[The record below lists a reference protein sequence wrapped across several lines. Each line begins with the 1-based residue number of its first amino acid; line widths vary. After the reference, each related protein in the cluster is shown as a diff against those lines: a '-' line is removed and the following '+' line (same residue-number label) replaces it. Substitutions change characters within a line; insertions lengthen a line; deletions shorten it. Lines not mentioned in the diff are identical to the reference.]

1 VEIALEANHHNGR
14 QTLKLGT
21 KNHPC
26 VGKRVQIPAYT
37 DLWMRGARFG
47 TVERVVVG
55 TGNYLDPRD
64 PRGADIFVVRMDHP
78 QVKRPARVFADDC
91 SYA

>member
-1 VEIALEANHHNGR
+1 MAIGTTNHA
-14 QTLKLGT
+14 
-21 KNHPC
+21 C

-47 TVERVVVG
+47 TIERVIPG

-64 PRGADIFVVRMDHP
+64 ARKSTLFCVRMDHP
-78 QVKRPARVFADDC
+78 QVNRKLARFIADDC
-91 SYA
+91 IFIDTE

>member
-1 VEIALEANHHNGR
+1 MK
-14 QTLKLGT
+14 QGT

-47 TVERVVVG
+47 TIERVIVG
-55 TGNYLDPRD
+55 SGNYLDPRD
-64 PRGADIFVVRMDHP
+64 PRGATIFCVRMDHP
-78 QVKRPARVFADDC
+78 QVKRLARVISDDC
-91 SYA
+91 TFI

>member
-1 VEIALEANHHNGR
+1 MP
-14 QTLKLGT
+14 KGT
-21 KNHPC
+21 KTHPS

-47 TVERVVVG
+47 TIERVIERSN
-55 TGNYLDPRD
+55 NYVQAKD

-78 QVKRPARVFADDC
+78 QVRRPARVIADDC
-91 SYA
+91 TFIG

>member
-1 VEIALEANHHNGR
+1 MKN
-14 QTLKLGT
+14 GT

-47 TVERVVVG
+47 TVERVIVG
-55 TGNYLDPRD
+55 SGNYLDPRD
-64 PRGADIFVVRMDHP
+64 PRGATLFCVRMDNP
-78 QVKRPARVFADDC
+78 QVKRLARVISDDC
-91 SYA
+91 KFVDTPAISYFPSR